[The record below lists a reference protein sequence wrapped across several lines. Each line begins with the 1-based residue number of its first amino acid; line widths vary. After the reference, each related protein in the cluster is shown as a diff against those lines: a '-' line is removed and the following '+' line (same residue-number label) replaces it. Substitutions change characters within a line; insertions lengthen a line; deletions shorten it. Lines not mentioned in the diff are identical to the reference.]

1 MSGGSRISA
10 WAFDNI
16 EIEEDDD
23 FDSWMDRVD
32 DAFTAENRSPARDIL
47 DSQELEQIETEFNNL
62 QGALVEEPFGPDEPE
77 GPDEVQPSVTSG
89 LVALFG

>member
-23 FDSWMDRVD
+23 FESWMDRVD
-32 DAFTAENRSPARDIL
+32 DAFTAENRSPAREIL
-47 DSQELEQIETEFNNL
+47 DAQELEQIETEFNNL
-62 QGALVEEPFGPDEPE
+62 QSRTFEGEQLEE
-77 GPDEVQPSVTSG
+77 GPPAAFTVPESVTQG